1 LTPLLGSI
9 LVSGRLR
16 PLLGE
21 GYLTV
26 IDAVAICPL
35 LSCKPNK
42 KTRTRSK
49 TVPQISIAAELR
61 SDFGKGAARRL
72 RRAGLVPAVIYG
84 AGSDLIHVSISAH
97 ELGLALKQSKVVLEV
112 TGAGSGK
119 LVAPRE
125 VQKDPVRQEIEHVD
139 LVVLTADEVKARLS

>member
-1 LTPLLGSI
+1 M
-9 LVSGRLR
+9 
-16 PLLGE
+16 
-21 GYLTV
+21 
-26 IDAVAICPL
+26 
-35 LSCKPNK
+35 
-42 KTRTRSK
+42 
-49 TVPQISIAAELR
+49 PQISIAAELR

-84 AGSDLIHVSISAH
+84 AGSDLIHVSINAH

-112 TGAGSGK
+112 TGAGAGK